1 MFIPAAEVTHP
12 SNKKIALSNK
22 FNKYIDTIG
31 KEAGPHI
38 EITEKC
44 EKVHRRI
51 MLVAGGKKRG
61 GMKVESSIKATYTEP
76 LEPIVGRN
84 SLNEE
89 TSEGAGKSLDH
100 DMREGSN
107 DLTMKEEKKREEGM
121 VYPCIS
127 L

>member
-1 MFIPAAEVTHP
+1 
-12 SNKKIALSNK
+12 
-22 FNKYIDTIG
+22 
-31 KEAGPHI
+31 
-38 EITEKC
+38 
-44 EKVHRRI
+44 

-107 DLTMKEEKKREEGM
+107 DLAMKEEKKREEGM
-121 VYPCIS
+121 VYPLDRMYWVVKLLIAFPSTLSAPASTRGNIFGVLQRSHFGVPS